1 MAKSFY
7 RNVRGRDLLDAF
19 LISAISSL
27 LLVRFYLYM
36 TGYPQIGGGPL
47 HIAHMLYGGI
57 LMMVALVISMVFLGM
72 RARQVSA
79 VVGGVGFGVF
89 IDELGK
95 FITEDN
101 NYFFRPTIGIIY
113 AVFVILYLLFN
124 FLTRTQRLSSRE
136 YQLNALVEIEEAI
149 AQDLDTSERAHIY
162 RLLDASNKDS
172 AMTKHMRNFVDTLRI
187 TAGVRPSRG
196 QILLRKI
203 DDIYK
208 RFWEK
213 RASNFVVRLIFLA
226 ELVILVAA
234 VIYTVY
240 NNIDD
245 IQAVFSGAATYGREL
260 IIAQVLASI
269 VAAGFVLYGLSK
281 LGSSRYA
288 AFEQFR
294 RATLINIYMIQFFI
308 FVRLQFEAL
317 PGFIASVILLLLIT
331 FVLRQERRLGG
342 SNAIR

>member
-1 MAKSFY
+1 
-7 RNVRGRDLLDAF
+7 
-19 LISAISSL
+19 
-27 LLVRFYLYM
+27 
-36 TGYPQIGGGPL
+36 
-47 HIAHMLYGGI
+47 
-57 LMMVALVISMVFLGM
+57 MMVALVIAMVFLGV
-72 RARQVSA
+72 RARQTSA
-79 VVGGVGFGVF
+79 IIGGVGFGIF

-113 AVFVILYLLFN
+113 AVFVLLYLLFN
-124 FLTRTQRLSSRE
+124 FLTRVQRLSSRE
-136 YQLNALVEIEEAI
+136 YQLNALVEVEEAI
-149 AQDLDTSERAHIY
+149 AQDLDSSERAHIY

-172 AMTKHMRNFVDTLRI
+172 AMTRHLRDFVDTLRI
-187 TAGVRPSRG
+187 TAGVRPSRS
-196 QILLRKI
+196 QVILRKV

-208 RFWEK
+208 RFWEQ
-213 RASNFVVRLIFLA
+213 RASNAVVRIVFF
-226 ELVILVAA
+226 VQVVVLVAA

-240 NNIDD
+240 ANVDD
-245 IQAVFSGAATYGREL
+245 IRALFSGSITYGREL
-260 IIAQVLASI
+260 IIAQVIASI
-269 VAAGFVLYGLSK
+269 VTAGFVIYGLSK
-281 LGSSRYA
+281 LGASRYE

-342 SNAIR
+342 TDVIS